1 VHHPVALGV
10 GHGDDP
16 PHLGAEGPLGEGCLA
31 ARLLSGSDHLIA
43 DVSHHR
49 RVGRCSEQGDLD
61 CRCAG
66 HHQRCLH
73 LLGALIDLQLHL
85 HALEGGQHHTTEI
98 EALDIVGIQIDLGEI
113 EGPVLTPVTAGIE
126 CRPLVD
132 FFLGVIGLIA
142 VGSGRA
148 GLRFLGGC
156 VVVRLSVVLELV
168 ESLLIDSRLV
178 VLVSVVTLLA
188 AKDHVMSP
196 FRNRFKTNRLRAP
209 NLNRP
214 ARP

>member
-1 VHHPVALGV
+1 MATTLVKTTQDGRKLEVV
-10 GHGDDP
+10 GQ
-16 PHLGAEGPLGEGCLA
+16 A
-31 ARLLSGSDHLIA
+31 I
-43 DVSHHR
+43 
-49 RVGRCSEQGDLD
+49 
-61 CRCAG
+61 
-66 HHQRCLH
+66 
-73 LLGALIDLQLHL
+73 
-85 HALEGGQHHTTEI
+85 T
-98 EALDIVGIQIDLGEI
+98 
-113 EGPVLTPVTAGIE
+113 
-126 CRPLVD
+126 
-132 FFLGVIGLIA
+132 
-142 VGSGRA
+142 
-148 GLRFLGGC
+148 LGGC